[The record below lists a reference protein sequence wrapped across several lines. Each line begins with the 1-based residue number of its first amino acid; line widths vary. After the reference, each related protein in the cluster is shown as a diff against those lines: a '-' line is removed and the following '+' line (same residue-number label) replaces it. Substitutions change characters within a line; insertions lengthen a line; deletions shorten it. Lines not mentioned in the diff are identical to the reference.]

1 MAKLILELDE
11 TILNELPLAGESVT
25 IGRDKNNTIPI
36 NHMAISRFHARF
48 DPVGSDY
55 SITDLQSTNGTFV
68 NDEYT
73 ANRRLF
79 HGDRIL
85 IGRHLLTFL
94 DPENKDKKK
103 FEDTREYLSDT
114 QELSYDE
121 QLQVLSD
128 NRETSQKAKENH
140 EIGTINF
147 IDSSGLG
154 EIELREKHTR
164 IGKDFLSDIRLQGL
178 FIGRTAA
185 IISRK
190 PAGYIITFVGGI
202 SNLKVNG
209 QVVKSSKPLNDFD
222 VIKIGPYIFQ
232 FYYIQ

>member
-1 MAKLILELDE
+1 
-11 TILNELPLAGESVT
+11 
-25 IGRDKNNTIPI
+25 
-36 NHMAISRFHARF
+36 
-48 DPVGSDY
+48 
-55 SITDLQSTNGTFV
+55 
-68 NDEYT
+68 
-73 ANRRLF
+73 
-79 HGDRIL
+79 
-85 IGRHLLTFL
+85 
-94 DPENKDKKK
+94 
-103 FEDTREYLSDT
+103 
-114 QELSYDE
+114 
-121 QLQVLSD
+121 
-128 NRETSQKAKENH
+128 
-140 EIGTINF
+140 NF